1 MPGWPWPPANTCCV
15 VAPWP
20 PPSIEA
26 SGSPTYWVSCRRH
39 QLSRFS
45 HWLAEPRVAKA
56 WVGKLGENSRSPQNA
71 RYIYSLMAV
80 ERQKGF
86 LRWGLYT
93 VYRTKEARGQVGTSR
108 RACTVL
114 CHLSCYIMMYLQN
127 MGRESLPIATLANL
141 LFPYREF
148 QFRLLSSDFNGQWPK
163 RNLSGNCVRMDPIL
177 IPKDYSGLGG
187 LVIKWSLISTYF
199 WYKCL

>member
-1 MPGWPWPPANTCCV
+1 M
-15 VAPWP
+15 
-20 PPSIEA
+20 
-26 SGSPTYWVSCRRH
+26 
-39 QLSRFS
+39 
-45 HWLAEPRVAKA
+45 
-56 WVGKLGENSRSPQNA
+56 GKLGENSRSPQNA

-127 MGRESLPIATLANL
+127 MGRESLNTPSWLICSLCTAPPPAPRPQGL
-141 LFPYREF
+141 L
-148 QFRLLSSDFNGQWPK
+148 QW
-163 RNLSGNCVRMDPIL
+163 LSGKEFTCNAGDAGLILGSEGAPGGGNGNPLQYSSLRNPMDRGTWRATVQRVAESDTTEQLDKHICN
-177 IPKDYSGLGG
+177 
-187 LVIKWSLISTYF
+187 V
-199 WYKCL
+199 